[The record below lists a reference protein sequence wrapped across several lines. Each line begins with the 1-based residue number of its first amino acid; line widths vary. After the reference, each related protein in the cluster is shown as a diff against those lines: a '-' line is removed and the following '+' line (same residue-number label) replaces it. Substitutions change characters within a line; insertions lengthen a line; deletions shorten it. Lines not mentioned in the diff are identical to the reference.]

1 MTKFHPRVFF
11 VSNKSRQSFLCCN
24 EIPPLLLDLCLQT
37 CLCEGRIRS
46 SFYPL
51 VPESR
56 SDTVELKE
64 ADLSAKDAG
73 IQYHPCVCSKEFF
86 RCRGILRQ
94 CSLHVAKLMLRLRV
108 SYSPVAQL
116 PTMPIREEGAL
127 LLSSASSF
135 W

>member
-73 IQYHPCVCSKEFF
+73 IQFTHVS
-86 RCRGILRQ
+86 
-94 CSLHVAKLMLRLRV
+94 VAKN
-108 SYSPVAQL
+108 
-116 PTMPIREEGAL
+116 
-127 LLSSASSF
+127 SSF
-135 W
+135 VEGFFVSALCM